1 MLEEKELQNTPK
13 AQLEESPKQ
22 TGIGATIGKVLF
34 VVVLLAI
41 ITAVVIFSDSIINW
55 IVELF

>member
-1 MLEEKELQNTPK
+1 MPEEKELQDTPK
-13 AQLEESPKQ
+13 TQLEEPSKQ
-22 TGIGATIGKVLF
+22 TGLGATIGKVLF

-55 IVELF
+55 VVGLF

>member
-1 MLEEKELQNTPK
+1 MPEEKELQDTPK
-13 AQLEESPKQ
+13 AQLEESSKQ
-22 TGIGATIGKVLF
+22 TGTWGNHRKVLF

-55 IVELF
+55 VVGLF

>member
-1 MLEEKELQNTPK
+1 MPEEKELQDTPK
-13 AQLEESPKQ
+13 AQPEEPAKQ

-55 IVELF
+55 VVGLF

>member
-1 MLEEKELQNTPK
+1 MPEEKELQDSPK
-13 AQLEESPKQ
+13 TQEEELQKQ

-55 IVELF
+55 IIGLF